1 MVIRFYRFV
10 LFIAW
15 VAILIWVAL
24 ELDKMKL
31 LKF

>member
-15 VAILIWVAL
+15 VTILIWIVL
-24 ELDKMKL
+24 ELDKMKFF
-31 LKF
+31 KF